1 MKLPS
6 TTTTTSLYR
15 RVDIATIVLLILLS
29 SVDAIR
35 FVPNRAIS
43 TVVVSSTMQKKAKQQ
58 QAVARKDHYD
68 NSYLFQKIAR
78 GGGGG
83 GEGGGDETEKEAS
96 TGGEDGSS
104 SSTSSDTGTTATNSS
119 EVLPSSDDLAM
130 KSVKWNGL
138 RNRIVSTIGI
148 VASLVGLSY
157 YFREDGLLIFVIVL
171 QIFMYR
177 EMTRTIGGV
186 ADSGSGGIGA
196 NSVQNYLWL
205 VTATIAWNGPKLYPW
220 KRHTIE
226 AITYGIVLLN
236 GLITSI
242 LGFQYKKQG
251 RIEFREYI
259 RQTAVSVL
267 SAILVVLPSSY
278 WIGTL
283 EEYGMQWIYFP
294 ATFVAIND
302 IMAYVFG
309 KLFGKHPLL
318 SYISPNKTWEGFI
331 GAAVATTGTA
341 WLTLDGGNGSGSVL
355 PFAGRSLKFLTDVS
369 RFDGM
374 VLAIFSSLIAPFA
387 GFLASV
393 IKRAYGRKDFGTLIP
408 GHGGIVDRL
417 DCQLILAPFVYLY
430 LSLFKFTA
438 TTTTKG

>member
-1 MKLPS
+1 MKLTVS
-6 TTTTTSLYR
+6 NT
-15 RVDIATIVLLILLS
+15 VLLIVVATIQIGIKDHHPVLF
-29 SVDAIR
+29 VDAIR
-35 FVPNRAIS
+35 FVPNRVTSA
-43 TVVVSSTMQKKAKQQ
+43 VSSTQKAKKT
-58 QAVARKDHYD
+58 ARRCHYYK
-68 NSYLFQKIAR
+68 SFLFQQISR
-78 GGGGG
+78 GGGV
-83 GEGGGDETEKEAS
+83 GDDEKEKEEN
-96 TGGEDGSS
+96 TDGDGGS
-104 SSTSSDTGTTATNSS
+104 SSTSSVNATTTSSSSSS
-119 EVLPSSDDLAM
+119 ESSPSSLIPSSSSSDNDLAM
-130 KSVKWNGL
+130 KSAKWNGL
-138 RNRIVSTIGI
+138 RNRIVSTFGI

-157 YFREDGLLIFVIVL
+157 FFREDGLSIFVIVL
-171 QIFMYR
+171 QIMMYR

-186 ADSGSGGIGA
+186 TTVGDASA
-196 NSVQNYLWL
+196 NGRNYLWL
-205 VTATIAWNGPKLYPW
+205 VTAAIAWNGPRLYPW

-226 AITYGIVLLN
+226 AITYGMVLSN

-242 LGFQYKKQG
+242 LGFQYKQKAG

-259 RQTAVSVL
+259 RQTAVSLL
-267 SAILVVLPSSY
+267 SAVLVVLPSSY

-283 EEYGMQWIYFP
+283 EEYGMKWIFFP
-294 ATFVAIND
+294 ATCVAIND

-318 SYISPNKTWEGFI
+318 SHISPNKTWEGFI

-341 WLTLDGGNGSGSVL
+341 WLTLDGGNGSGPVL
-355 PFAGRSLKFLTDVS
+355 PFLGGSSSGSFTDVT

-374 VLAIFSSLIAPFA
+374 VLAVFSSLIAPFA

-430 LSLFKFTA
+430 LSLFKLA
-438 TTTTKG
+438 TTTVSTS